1 MKKLLALALALTLT
15 LSLSVTAFAADATI
29 EPGNDGNPNPSTG
42 KTTVTYEVQ
51 PAYTVTIPAT
61 VAIGGDAVTVSASG
75 VKVSSGKQVTVKLT
89 GINVTEENTSGD
101 NTFTVKTAEGAS
113 LNYTVTAGES
123 GSTTQIS
130 KGGTVLTVN
139 PGSATD
145 GNGASGSTTL
155 TFALA
160 SDQTVKYAG
169 TYSGTV
175 TFTVSVDSVTP

>member
-15 LSLSVTAFAADATI
+15 LSLSVTAFAADSDQTI
-29 EPGNDGNPNPSTG
+29 TTDDGTG

-61 VAIGGDAVTVSASG
+61 VAIDGDAVTVKAEG
-75 VKVSSGKQVTVKLT
+75 VKVPSGQQVVVKLT
-89 GINVTEENTSGD
+89 GTSETD
-101 NTFTVKTAEGAS
+101 NSFKVNSTEGAS
-113 LNYTVTAGES
+113 LTYEVKDSSNNTIALNAA
-123 GSTTQIS
+123 
-130 KGGTVLTVN
+130 VLTVN
-139 PGSATD
+139 PDSATD

-160 SDQTVKYAG
+160 SNQTVKYAG

-175 TFTVSVDSVTP
+175 TFTVSVEAVPTP